1 MRPFTVKQL
10 ELLSELNHKANNF
23 HIGGFKNQLDA
34 GKLRSWKRFDQD
46 IIKKIEKR
54 FADIGMIGEEI
65 SCLTCILKNN
75 RQKDIKCDNK

>member
-10 ELLSELNHKANNF
+10 ELLSELNSNANSF
-23 HIGGFKNQLDA
+23 QIGGIKNQQYA